1 MNKKLI
7 KLEIA
12 GFVFVSILGTLMH
25 FFYDWSGESKI
36 AALICPVNES
46 PWEHLKLLFFPYF
59 FYAIYESVQLKN
71 EKFNV
76 FFSKYAGIVT
86 GIISTLNIYYVSLG
100 VTGKMIPWI
109 NIASFFAGVGIAF
122 IISYIMINSS
132 IGGSMANG
140 ISLSLFIVTTIVFMI
155 FTFEPPLIPLFRDP
169 QSLKYGI

>member
-59 FYAIYESVQLKN
+59 FYAIYESIKLKN

-76 FFSKYAGIVT
+76 FFSKYVGIVT
-86 GIISTLNIYYVSLG
+86 GIITTLNIYYVSLG
-100 VTGKMIPWI
+100 VTGKMISWI

-140 ISLSLFIVTTIVFMI
+140 ISLSLFIVTSIAFII
-155 FTFEPPLIPLFRDP
+155 FTFEPPLIPLFRDA